1 MTPSVALRRTS
12 DDDDLAFLSE
22 LARDPAIEPFLAPG
36 RSEAASLRELSAAQP
51 PFGVYVIEVAGERLG
66 GLTLHA
72 AIERSRIC
80 DISRVMVS
88 PRARGGGVALEALRL
103 ICRVALV
110 EAGQHRIEAQVYGHN
125 EAGQRL
131 FERAG
136 FTREGARRRAYWR
149 HEQWLDGVYYG
160 LLAEE
165 L

>member
-1 MTPSVALRRTS
+1 MALRRVS

-22 LARDPAIEPFLAPG
+22 LARDPALEPFLAPN
-36 RSEAASLRELSAAQP
+36 RSEPAPLRELAAAP
-51 PFGVYVIEVAGERLG
+51 PPYGVYVIEVAGGRVG
-66 GLTLHA
+66 GLALTA
-72 AIERSRIC
+72 ASATSPTCE
-80 DISRVMVS
+80 ISRVMVR
-88 PRARGGGVALEALRL
+88 PNVHRAGVGTQAVRMACRL
-103 ICRVALV
+103 ALV
-110 EAGQHRIEAQVYGHN
+110 DHGRHRIEAQVYGDN
-125 EAGQRL
+125 LAGQRL